1 MWLSMSS
8 EIDRRDDIL
17 NIFRNNPHIRS
28 LNFGFSYIDLLP
40 EIINMLPNL
49 EYLILRSA
57 SDFGS
62 KPLRFEQVK
71 HVEFEQVR
79 PYSMQMISFP
89 RMESLKISIGA
100 EYCDTYAEFFER
112 HKGLKVLHL
121 VWRRNGEFNRYM
133 YLISLLPE
141 LIKLT
146 IESINH
152 INIDMIKEIISS
164 HEQLMALEL
173 FFPHAVYIE
182 MEHDLVNLRT
192 ELEDWY
198 ITERDCTEYLAKK
211 IQFDKV

>member
-1 MWLSMSS
+1 
-8 EIDRRDDIL
+8 
-17 NIFRNNPHIRS
+17 
-28 LNFGFSYIDLLP
+28 
-40 EIINMLPNL
+40 MLPNL

-152 INIDMIKEIISS
+152 INIDMIKKIISS

-173 FFPHAVYIE
+173 FSLMRSISKWNMTWSIFGQ
-182 MEHDLVNLRT
+182 NL
-192 ELEDWY
+192 
-198 ITERDCTEYLAKK
+198 K
-211 IQFDKV
+211 IGILRKEIARNI